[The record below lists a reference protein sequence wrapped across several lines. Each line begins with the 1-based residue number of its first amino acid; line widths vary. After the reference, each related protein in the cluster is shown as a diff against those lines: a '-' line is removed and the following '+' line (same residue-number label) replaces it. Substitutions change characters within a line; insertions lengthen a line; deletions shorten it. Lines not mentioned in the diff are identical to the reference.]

1 MSESP
6 PPPAARARRAP
17 SPLERLDA
25 RGVVGVFTDIDDTLT
40 TDGRLHA
47 DAYAALCALAAA
59 GLHVVP
65 VTGRSAGWAHMIV
78 KTWPVAAVV
87 AESGGLYLARD
98 ARSGRLLTRLHAH
111 ADTVAA
117 DRARLEDCA
126 RHVRAAIP
134 GLAPASDNAYRL
146 VDLALDYCEEVP
158 RVAGA
163 DVERA
168 IRMFVDDGFNAR
180 ASSVHVNAWAGEFDK
195 APMALRV
202 LDERFAG
209 GPGADPRAWVFAG
222 DAPNDASMF
231 AAFER
236 SVGVANVLPHLAAM
250 PAAPA
255 FVTAGASGDGFIE
268 LARHLLAA
276 RD

>member
-126 RHVRAAIP
+126 RRVRAAIP
-134 GLAPASDNAYRL
+134 GLAPASTA
-146 VDLALDYCEEVP
+146 AI
-158 RVAGA
+158 
-163 DVERA
+163 DVVW
-168 IRMFVDDGFNAR
+168 IP
-180 ASSVHVNAWAGEFDK
+180 K
-195 APMALRV
+195 
-202 LDERFAG
+202 
-209 GPGADPRAWVFAG
+209 
-222 DAPNDASMF
+222 
-231 AAFER
+231 
-236 SVGVANVLPHLAAM
+236 
-250 PAAPA
+250 
-255 FVTAGASGDGFIE
+255 
-268 LARHLLAA
+268 
-276 RD
+276 